1 MVMVMGQRFGW
12 LVDVMFEQVVVG
24 VDVVVMQE
32 WLDLMDMF
40 VVLQVYVVD
49 QYGWVGVGFGDEFVL
64 WVEYMVVVLELDV

>member
-1 MVMVMGQRFGW
+1 
-12 LVDVMFEQVVVG
+12 MFEQVVVG